1 MFSQYCEFITINEYK
16 KYNFLKVYPTFN
28 DFFLNSND
36 SKIFFYDS
44 FLEYLNSLF
53 SKVHILKFESILD
66 GKYKEYLY
74 QIFEE
79 QVETIS
85 HDNPKNKKNNA
96 VIVQRKNIFL
106 RYLMSLSPHLLRYVI
121 LKYIYK
127 VKLFVLIKN
136 YLVSLFSE
144 KIEVKKLDSQKKDYY
159 IRILKD
165 SISAYEAL

>member
-1 MFSQYCEFITINEYK
+1 MNIHE
-16 KYNFLKVYPTFN
+16 
-28 DFFLNSND
+28 
-36 SKIFFYDS
+36 
-44 FLEYLNSLF
+44 
-53 SKVHILKFESILD
+53 HESR
-66 GKYKEYLY
+66 
-74 QIFEE
+74 
-79 QVETIS
+79 T
-85 HDNPKNKKNNA
+85 KNKKNNA

-106 RYLMSLSPHLLRYVI
+106 RYLMSLSPHLLRNVI